1 MTAGSQSL
9 QAFVWS
15 SFDLPPIGDVFTWEA
30 QARVWGQ
37 RVFDAIK
44 CEFPDGGPDIVE
56 FPDYEGDGCV
66 TIQAARTRDASLRN
80 TQVVVR
86 LHTTVEMTSVLNG
99 HVGRSDHFRKVCD
112 YERYSLEFADRILW
126 PGGDVLGTYA
136 RFYGAA
142 TLAPATKV
150 RHAILPRL
158 SEWSWDRGVASDRG
172 DDLLRLIYLGRLER
186 RKGVQ
191 NLVRAATS
199 IERDDWSLTLV
210 GPDTNTGPLGVSVR
224 EQLRLM
230 AAEDPRIAFRD
241 VIPFGGSV
249 ELFSQHD
256 VGIVPSLWE
265 CWGYVALECLAANR
279 PMVATPVGGLAEIVS
294 EGISGLAGSRHLA
307 RCSRR
312 DDRDCARAARQG
324 SRALYGRRTTGAVGR
339 TERRASDPE
348 RLRSAGRNGQAYPE
362 STLYGFAAKRC
373 RWS

>member
-1 MTAGSQSL
+1 MSLTIALVSRELYPFGGGGLGVYIAATARALVQENDVVIVTSSEHEQSYHEL
-9 QAFVWS
+9 ERDGGLAELAGVRMVFVR
-15 SFDLPPIGDVFTWEA
+15 LPPIGDVFTWEA

-99 HVGRSDHFRKVCD
+99 HVGRSDHFRKVCG

-230 AAEDPRIAFRD
+230 AAED
-241 VIPFGGSV
+241 
-249 ELFSQHD
+249 
-256 VGIVPSLWE
+256 
-265 CWGYVALECLAANR
+265 LASHF
-279 PMVATPVGGLAEIVS
+279 VT
-294 EGISGLAGSRHLA
+294 
-307 RCSRR
+307 
-312 DDRDCARAARQG
+312 
-324 SRALYGRRTTGAVGR
+324 
-339 TERRASDPE
+339 
-348 RLRSAGRNGQAYPE
+348 
-362 STLYGFAAKRC
+362 
-373 RWS
+373 